1 MLKGSKAASVSMN
14 ERFICVET
22 YSGRGLMGRDPGGV
36 CEFHGLDV
44 PESIL
49 GDSLRRALEASRW
62 MTMEEYP
69 VFFDGEHSK
78 QVNQAWIERAIER
91 FGSRTDVAIYKKM
104 VTCSVRSQDG
114 LITIRPSVHVKPK
127 AWSGDAVSP
136 SEYVEL
142 ATSSTDVAL
151 GDGLRSALARCK

>member
-1 MLKGSKAASVSMN
+1 MLKESKAASVSMN

-91 FGSRTDVAIYKKM
+91 FGSRTDVAEGGTSIFVKGGVDRAEKA
-104 VTCSVRSQDG
+104 SWGSDK
-114 LITIRPSVHVKPK
+114 IRCVPC
-127 AWSGDAVSP
+127 AIR
-136 SEYVEL
+136 L
-142 ATSSTDVAL
+142 SSACMC
-151 GDGLRSALARCK
+151 A